1 MAILIASTTWRWAG
15 RQSSKK
21 LRNLCG
27 RHGNL
32 ESAGDPGRDV
42 DLSPLP
48 EEEPLELRQVGT
60 SGHFA
65 VLIDTSCSASCVGG
79 LCAYAVG
86 SSGAASA
93 GDEPEAEVLVSRA

>member
-1 MAILIASTTWRWAG
+1 VINATMAILIASTTWRWAG

-21 LRNLCG
+21 LRGLCG

-65 VLIDTSCSASCVGG
+65 VLIDTSCSALRRRPLRVRGRLLGGG
-79 LCAYAVG
+79 LG
-86 SSGAASA
+86 G
-93 GDEPEAEVLVSRA
+93 